1 MHKKY
6 FANKDKSRK
15 LKTIIEVENGY
26 GIFSSNRWTS
36 RSWKKY
42 NSKAHFQG
50 NGYIY
55 VDTGAMYR
63 AMAVYFSKN
72 KVNPDDESAIN
83 EAVKN
88 VNIKIEYQNGEQQV
102 ILNGENVTGLLRTEE
117 TGNMASKTSKYK
129 EVRSKLVELQRE
141 LAKTTDVV
149 MDGRDIGT
157 TVLPDAFVK
166 IYLTASSDARAK
178 RRYDELVAKGEQCD
192 LSAIKEDIEKRDYQ
206 DMHREISPLKQAED
220 AVLLDT
226 SDMNI
231 EQVVAA
237 MRDIIDNAV
246 KNK

>member
-1 MHKKY
+1 MAY
-6 FANKDKSRK
+6 SVAIDGPAGAGKSTIAK
-15 LKTIIEVENGY
+15 LI
-26 GIFSSNRWTS
+26 S
-36 RSWKKY
+36 REM
-42 NSKAHFQG
+42 
-50 NGYIY
+50 GYIY

-72 KVNPDDESAIN
+72 KVNPKDESAIN

-88 VNIKIEYQNGEQQV
+88 VDIKIEYQNGEQQV

>member
-1 MHKKY
+1 MAY
-6 FANKDKSRK
+6 SVAIDGPAGAGKSTIAK
-15 LKTIIEVENGY
+15 LI
-26 GIFSSNRWTS
+26 S
-36 RSWKKY
+36 REM
-42 NSKAHFQG
+42 
-50 NGYIY
+50 GYIY

-72 KVNPDDESAIN
+72 KVNPEDESAIN

-88 VNIKIEYQNGEQQV
+88 VDIKIEYQNGEQPV

>member
-1 MHKKY
+1 MAY
-6 FANKDKSRK
+6 SVAIDGPAGAGKSTIAK
-15 LKTIIEVENGY
+15 LI
-26 GIFSSNRWTS
+26 S
-36 RSWKKY
+36 REM
-42 NSKAHFQG
+42 
-50 NGYIY
+50 GYIY

-72 KVNPDDESAIN
+72 KVNPEDESAIN

-88 VNIKIEYQNGEQQV
+88 VDIKIEYQNGEQQV

-192 LSAIKEDIEKRDYQ
+192 LSAIKEGTVCWKCCY
-206 DMHREISPLKQAED
+206 
-220 AVLLDT
+220 
-226 SDMNI
+226 N
-231 EQVVAA
+231 
-237 MRDIIDNAV
+237 
-246 KNK
+246 